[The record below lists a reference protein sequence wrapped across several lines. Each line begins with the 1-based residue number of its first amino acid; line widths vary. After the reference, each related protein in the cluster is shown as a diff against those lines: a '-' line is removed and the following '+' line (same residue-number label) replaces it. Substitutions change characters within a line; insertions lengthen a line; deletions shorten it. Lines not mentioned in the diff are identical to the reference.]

1 LPTLV
6 FDCETIPNSTAYAV
20 RLNLPETT
28 PLSALETA
36 WLNANLPFKPELQRI
51 VSLAVAW
58 IADDGTLQRLRTL
71 GPDEPDALREFFHAM
86 TLHPVLTGWNTSGFD
101 LPVLL
106 TRALVH
112 HISVGEFYTHGDY
125 LKRYVDRS
133 HRDLM
138 DLQSHYGA
146 TARLSLDE
154 MAAVLGIPGKLTT
167 HGNEVST
174 LYQAGDLATIHAYC
188 QHDVLTTA
196 WVYARIA
203 EHRGWWTSEM
213 RHQFEISAQA
223 WVLQAATTAPH
234 WTPWIDAA
242 LARHLWDPT
251 L

>member
-6 FDCETIPNSTAYAV
+6 FDCETIPNSTAYAM
-20 RLNLPETT
+20 RLNLPEIT

-146 TARLSLDE
+146 TARLSR
-154 MAAVLGIPGKLTT
+154 
-167 HGNEVST
+167 
-174 LYQAGDLATIHAYC
+174 Q
-188 QHDVLTTA
+188 
-196 WVYARIA
+196 
-203 EHRGWWTSEM
+203 
-213 RHQFEISAQA
+213 
-223 WVLQAATTAPH
+223 
-234 WTPWIDAA
+234 
-242 LARHLWDPT
+242 
-251 L
+251 